1 VENLR
6 IEIHN
11 NMWNFT
17 NLSIKMSMNAWCAVH
32 NNIESVI
39 DSNINL
45 NIHHQKFRED
55 LIDALWKI

>member
-1 VENLR
+1 
-6 IEIHN
+6 
-11 NMWNFT
+11 MWNFT